1 MARKQ
6 KPPEQ
11 EEHGESAPMWIVSF
25 ADLVTLLMSFFVILA
40 AGRPQDTAT
49 DPEFARVV
57 ASIKAA
63 FNNLPE
69 ASTSLDPRKDLDE
82 ILRKI
87 QALIEKKDPPRKPGK
102 PARGD
107 TREEG
112 IPGRSF
118 RVRRLRDG
126 MEITAGG
133 PVFFEPLSAALT
145 PQGRREIAALGE
157 ILKGHRNMIE
167 VRGHA
172 IEEPRPENW
181 TYQDAMKLSYDRASN
196 VTNELIKAGID
207 PRAIRIVAAGPNEP
221 LVRGVYDP
229 ARTGENRRVEIL
241 LRETLLD
248 DYSGAALPVRRR

>member
-1 MARKQ
+1 MAMHK

-11 EEHGESAPMWIVSF
+11 EEHGESAPLWIISF

-40 AGRPQDTAT
+40 AGRPQDAST

-63 FNNLPE
+63 FHNLPE
-69 ASTSLDPRKDLDE
+69 ASDPLDPRKDFDE
-82 ILRKI
+82 ILRKL
-87 QALIEKKDPPRKPGK
+87 QALLQKETPPPRK
-102 PARGD
+102 AAGD
-107 TREEG
+107 TREPG
-112 IPGRSF
+112 IYGRSF

-145 PQGRREIAALGE
+145 PRGREEIAALGG

-172 IEEPRPENW
+172 LEEPRPAEW
-181 TYQDAMKLSYDRASN
+181 THKDAMKLSYERAAN

-207 PRAIRIVAAGPNEP
+207 PLAIRIVAVGPNEP

-229 ARTGENRRVEIL
+229 ARTGDNRRVEIL

-248 DYSGAALPVRRR
+248 DYDGARLPANTG